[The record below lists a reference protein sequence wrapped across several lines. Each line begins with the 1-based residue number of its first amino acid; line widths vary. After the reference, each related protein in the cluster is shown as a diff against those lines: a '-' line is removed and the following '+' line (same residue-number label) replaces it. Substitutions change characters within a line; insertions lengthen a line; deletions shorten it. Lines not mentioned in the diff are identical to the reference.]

1 LLSDGPRNGEE
12 TLKVN
17 EARAKVEKALDWGCE
32 IRRIYQDTNQGVYQN
47 IACGAKKVF
56 SEVPCAIFLEDD
68 NLPSASFFPYC
79 EALLQ
84 KYEDNPKVLWICG
97 TNYLEKYT
105 NKTGDS
111 YFFTQHLLPCGW
123 ASWSKKFLA
132 NYDGLLETFHDK
144 TKNQVF
150 KKSFGSAKLL
160 YLQEKAMVRI
170 EKGNIRKRGVPHS
183 WDYQMMWSLRAN
195 GLYGIAPSVN
205 LINNIGVDD
214 LSVHG
219 GSSWRSTMTKRFCGI
234 PEHDLAFPLKDPQDL
249 KIDKGFEKKAG
260 KIIRHPFFSLAK
272 TVISVFVL
280 KRAD

>member
-1 LLSDGPRNGEE
+1 
-12 TLKVN
+12 
-17 EARAKVEKALDWGCE
+17 
-32 IRRIYQDTNQGVYQN
+32 
-47 IACGAKKVF
+47 
-56 SEVPCAIFLEDD
+56 
-68 NLPSASFFPYC
+68 
-79 EALLQ
+79 
-84 KYEDNPKVLWICG
+84 
-97 TNYLEKYT
+97 
-105 NKTGDS
+105 
-111 YFFTQHLLPCGW
+111 
-123 ASWSKKFLA
+123 
-132 NYDGLLETFHDK
+132 
-144 TKNQVF
+144 
-150 KKSFGSAKLL
+150 
-160 YLQEKAMVRI
+160 
-170 EKGNIRKRGVPHS
+170 
-183 WDYQMMWSLRAN
+183 MWSLRAN